1 MLAALP
7 YCDALVSGHSFQAL
21 GEVVE
26 AIGAES
32 YVGGIAGRAWLPPR
46 VAEARGGAVGE
57 RHARPRQL
65 GRDAERARPE
75 PGQHHA
81 GLGDR

>member
-1 MLAALP
+1 M
-7 YCDALVSGHSFQAL
+7 SGHSFEAL

-26 AIGAES
+26 AIGADS
-32 YVGGIAGRAWLPPR
+32 PGDLAPAPAAAADG
-46 VAEARGGAVGE
+46 ARAVGQ
-57 RHARPRQL
+57 RHAGAGQL

-75 PGQHHA
+75 QGQHDA